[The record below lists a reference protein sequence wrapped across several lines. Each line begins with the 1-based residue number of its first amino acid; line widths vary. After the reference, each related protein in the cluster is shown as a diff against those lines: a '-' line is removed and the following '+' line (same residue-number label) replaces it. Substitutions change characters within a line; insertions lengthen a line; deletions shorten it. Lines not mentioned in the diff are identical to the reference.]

1 MSTLDRLFAEAQDL
15 EDYARRYAQYIAQ
28 LLASLDCAAIQ
39 RVGERLEAARK
50 ANATVFILGNG
61 GSASTASHFA
71 NDLGIGPRR
80 LGGATYRAVSL
91 SDNVSALTA
100 IANDRHYDEV
110 FVEQLKTL
118 LDPGDLVL
126 AISASG
132 NSPNILR
139 AAQYARTQGAIV
151 VAFTGFG
158 GGQLVELADDVVH
171 IATPHGDY
179 GPVEDL
185 HMLLDHLLTS
195 YLARLTARASA
206 AASLSVSATPNHS
219 KWADGERA
227 VGEVSRARPSTVRAS
242 TVPAAPID
250 GAAGPDDD
258 EAREP
263 TADLPIAP

>member
-15 EDYARRYAQYIAQ
+15 EDYARRYAQYISQ
-28 LLASLDCAAIQ
+28 LLASLDCAAIK
-39 RVGERLEAARK
+39 RVGERLEAARH

-71 NDLGIGPRR
+71 NDLGFGPRR
-80 LGGATYRAVSL
+80 LGGATYRAISL
-91 SDNVSALTA
+91 TDNISALTA

-118 LDPGDLVL
+118 LAPGDLVI

-132 NSPNILR
+132 NSPNVLR
-139 AAQYARTQGAIV
+139 AAQYARTQQAVV

-158 GGQLVELADDVVH
+158 GGQLVDIADDVVH

-179 GPVEDL
+179 GPVEDV

-206 AASLSVSATPNHS
+206 AASTSVSATPNHN

-227 VGEVSRARPSTVRAS
+227 AGDSSRARPSTARAS
-242 TVPAAPID
+242 IVASTPMD
-250 GAAGPDDD
+250 RAAGPDDD
-258 EAREP
+258 EACEP
-263 TADLPIAP
+263 ASGLPVAP